1 MTAVVRPGTL
11 RLTDRGMAMVGEPGY
26 DQLRVGPEEVR
37 ARQLLLDMMELLSS
51 DPYAA
56 MGLIPSATASDIR
69 NAFLTRTKQFHP
81 ARFGRMAADIQRL
94 ANEVFL
100 SLRAV
105 HESIAKPAVRTPR
118 QSGPLRPRLPTGP
131 RPTGAAGS
139 AAMRPM
145 TGAVP
150 VQPARPPSG
159 QAPTLRPPTGP
170 SPTIGGRPGSQPQP
184 RVLDQAPTQPTRS
197 PAAQASQPIP
207 RSAVGTRA
215 AGPPGTGPRPQP
227 VVVGAPAERELAPIY
242 ELFAQQQLA
251 AAKVALETL
260 VARSPQSTKYK
271 ALLSYAKGRAAQ
283 LEKRIDEARVEL
295 HEALTLDP
303 DLQVAKTALAELFTR
318 RR

>member
-1 MTAVVRPGTL
+1 
-11 RLTDRGMAMVGEPGY
+11 MALVLEPGY
-26 DQLRVGPEEVR
+26 DQFRVGPEEVR

-81 ARFGRMAADIQRL
+81 ARFGRMATDIQRL

-105 HESIAKPAVRTPR
+105 HESIAKPAVKTPR
-118 QSGPLRPRLPTGP
+118 HSGPMPSLGARPTGP
-131 RPTGAAGS
+131 SASSVLRPL
-139 AAMRPM
+139 

-150 VQPARPPSG
+150 VQPTRPPSG
-159 QAPTLRPPTGP
+159 PAPALRPPTGP
-170 SPTIGGRPGSQPQP
+170 SPSIGARPGTQP
-184 RVLDQAPTQPTRS
+184 RALDQATQPLSTRS
-197 PAAQASQPIP
+197 PAAPPPSPPLP
-207 RSAVGTRA
+207 RSTVGARQ

-227 VVVGAPAERELAPIY
+227 VVEAALERDLVPIY